1 MIEIMSDHW
10 LTSFEGASVRT
21 LEAGESLFRRNDK
34 VEMAFLVREGQVLLR
49 RALKDGGLLTLHIA
63 NAGDLVAEASLF
75 AAQYHCDAV
84 TDRTTKVSAIPKAQL
99 LKDFENGSWGGNLSV
114 RALERTTKELQALRT
129 RIEIMRFRKV
139 TDRLDAYLELNGPPK
154 EGGWVHVAD
163 WIGVTPPALYRELAK
178 RRRDDLA

>member
-1 MIEIMSDHW
+1 MSDHW

-75 AAQYHCDAV
+75 AGQYH
-84 TDRTTKVSAIPKAQL
+84 
-99 LKDFENGSWGGNLSV
+99 
-114 RALERTTKELQALRT
+114 
-129 RIEIMRFRKV
+129 
-139 TDRLDAYLELNGPPK
+139 
-154 EGGWVHVAD
+154 
-163 WIGVTPPALYRELAK
+163 
-178 RRRDDLA
+178 